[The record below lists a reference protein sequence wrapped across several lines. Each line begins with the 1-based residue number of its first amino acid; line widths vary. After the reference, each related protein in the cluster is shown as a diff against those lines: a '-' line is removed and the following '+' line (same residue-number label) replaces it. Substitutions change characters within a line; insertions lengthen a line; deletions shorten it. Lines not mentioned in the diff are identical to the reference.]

1 LCCNG
6 FFNKEKW
13 SEIKLFV
20 EKVQTKAAILFISTI
35 TNNQRD
41 VFWNIDPHIRECNNT
56 EYRMIKSTRKLKCQ
70 LISKEGHDVI
80 SLDDDAKP
88 TENNCADD
96 AVTRHCIPCPLFLNQ
111 TCGQLKVCEKDGTQ
125 LKCSCSAGWKYPTCD
140 SNCDSGFYGMNCKEK
155 CGHCFKHSCHFFNGK
170 CEPCSNNYV
179 GAKCDIRTST
189 SSFLNIASNL
199 LPLQHRVK
207 FSVNLLLS
215 ATSNTVKLK

>member
-1 LCCNG
+1 
-6 FFNKEKW
+6 
-13 SEIKLFV
+13 
-20 EKVQTKAAILFISTI
+20 
-35 TNNQRD
+35 
-41 VFWNIDPHIRECNNT
+41 
-56 EYRMIKSTRKLKCQ
+56 
-70 LISKEGHDVI
+70 
-80 SLDDDAKP
+80 
-88 TENNCADD
+88 
-96 AVTRHCIPCPLFLNQ
+96 
-111 TCGQLKVCEKDGTQ
+111 
-125 LKCSCSAGWKYPTCD
+125 
-140 SNCDSGFYGMNCKEK
+140 MNCKEK